1 MINSWDILRYLYF
14 ASCIS
19 MALYVMAR
27 SDQFLMSYGINKM
40 EDKGSN
46 KEPELSFT
54 ATMIVYILFSPILW
68 LVILDQN
75 NRKK

>member
-1 MINSWDILRYLYF
+1 MTSWDVLRYLYF

-19 MALYVMAR
+19 MGWFIVTR
-27 SDQFLMSYGINKM
+27 VDQFLISYGM
-40 EDKGSN
+40 TQAEDEKSQ
-46 KEPELSFT
+46 KEPGLSF
-54 ATMIVYILFSPILW
+54 ATTMVIYIVLSPILW